1 MTNNNDDFEQLWN
14 VYSQPT
20 INESTEEKV
29 EDEEEVEETDED
41 EETVE
46 EGIWDRAKARVA
58 GVKGAAG
65 ASATHLKKAFGGG
78 QGERAQDVRGQYDKN
93 KSYNIMN
100 SHAVN
105 IDKQL
110 SSLVTDATKLGIMD
124 ADQAEQF
131 AKDISSKVHG
141 ILKQRAGNKSFDTK
155 GQKNF

>member
-20 INESTEEKV
+20 INEST
-29 EDEEEVEETDED
+29 EETDED